1 MSKYD
6 LNFPDFEA
14 EPGVKVFERIEAAL
28 GGSRPVPFAGVTLTT
43 DEQLVERALA
53 GDGEAFGEVVRR
65 WERKIYALAYG
76 ITGSVEDARD
86 ATQETFIAAYRNLAR
101 FRGEAQVSSW
111 LHRIAVNQCIT
122 RQRRARV
129 RAETGLEAEVEAG
142 REQFLSTGAGA
153 SPARASESKQRAEA
167 VRRAVATLP
176 EELREVVLM
185 KEFEELT
192 FQEIADALQIP
203 LSTVKSRLYT
213 ALKQLRL
220 KLERFQLEG
229 APR

>member
-1 MSKYD
+1 M
-6 LNFPDFEA
+6 
-14 EPGVKVFERIEAAL
+14 
-28 GGSRPVPFAGVTLTT
+28 PFVGVTLTT

-53 GDGEAFGEVVRR
+53 GDGDAFGEVVRR

-76 ITGSVEDARD
+76 ITGSVEEARD
-86 ATQETFIAAYRNLAR
+86 ATQETFINAYRNLPR

-129 RAETGLEAEVEAG
+129 RAETALDEEVEAG
-142 REQFLSTGAGA
+142 REQFISTGREA
-153 SPARASESKQRAEA
+153 SPAHASESKQRAEA
-167 VRRAVATLP
+167 VRRAVDSLP
-176 EELREVVLM
+176 QELREVVLM